1 MTDLM
6 KDILN
11 KCEGAAKAMIKHEA
25 EAFLSDA
32 TAFITGTKD
41 DLQEWTAQFQEGE
54 IDADDLEWLMDM
66 KKDVAEMQALKR
78 KGIAKI
84 RLEELQNQ
92 MLSIVTSAISSA
104 V

>member
-1 MTDLM
+1 MQDLV
-6 KDILN
+6 KNILGQ
-11 KCEGAAKAMIKHEA
+11 CEDAAKAMVKKEA

-32 TAFITGTKD
+32 AAFLNKAKD
-41 DLQEWTAQFQEGE
+41 DLQKWTVQFEQGE

-66 KKDVAEMQALKR
+66 KKDIAEMQALKR

-92 MLSIVTSAISSA
+92 MLSIVTTAVSS
-104 V
+104 VV